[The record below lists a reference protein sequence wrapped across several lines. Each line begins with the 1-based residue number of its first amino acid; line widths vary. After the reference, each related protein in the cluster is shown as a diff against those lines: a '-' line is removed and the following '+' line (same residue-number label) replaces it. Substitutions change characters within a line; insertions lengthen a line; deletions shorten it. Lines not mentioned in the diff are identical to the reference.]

1 MPRSPTRPLIALALA
16 ALMAGMP
23 VTAPAADGSAG
34 AYLAARVAASEN
46 DFREAALWYD
56 RLIDTGHADPALLEG
71 AIIAHLSLGEVDQAA
86 DLSRRLIQVG
96 GRSQSAYIAL
106 LADQAAR
113 GDFTGVI
120 ADTQAGRS
128 IGRLLDALVMA
139 WAALGEGR
147 MSDAVADFDT
157 LAKSPGLEA
166 FGLYHKAL
174 ALASAGDFEGAD
186 NILSG
191 REAGTIALMRRGAIA
206 HAQILSQLERNPD
219 ALALLE
225 QAFGD
230 DWPTCLSHTRLVS
243 IGPQTSVRCRELL
256 GRVDAEAS
264 PHDLEGLVAACMAVL
279 RAQP

>member
-16 ALMAGMP
+16 ALMAGLP

-56 RLIDTGHADPALLEG
+56 RLIDTGHADAALLEG

-191 REAGTIALMRRGAIA
+191 REAGQIALMRRGAIA
-206 HAQILSQLERNPD
+206 HAHILSQLERNPD

-225 QAFGD
+225 QAVPAIAED
-230 DWPTCLSHTRLVS
+230 SWQAVATRL
-243 IGPQTSVRCRELL
+243 REAL
-256 GRVDAEAS
+256 GDPTETA
-264 PHDLEGLVAACMAVL
+264 
-279 RAQP
+279 